1 MHSLRLQAWYELLSL
16 PHATTSEKIERSI
29 SIVRE
34 SLSGLPFPCENDI
47 LIDKTPFGRTR
58 AGGEAFLYSIQNDRG
73 MRAVVTN
80 YGAIP
85 VSLLVPCADGT
96 TRDVVLGYD
105 TLAEYEAGGF
115 FGAAY
120 GRRSA
125 LCLETEYYPD
135 RIHHPAFPQP
145 VFAAGEPYRAENVY
159 RFSTP

>member
-1 MHSLRLQAWYELLSL
+1 M
-16 PHATTSEKIERSI
+16 
-29 SIVRE
+29 
-34 SLSGLPFPCENDI
+34 

-85 VSLLVPCADGT
+85 FSLLVPCADGT

-115 FGAAY
+115 FGATVGRSANRISGAAFTLDGVQLYTANFLPRQRGKGGAAY

-145 VFAAGEPYRAENVY
+145 VFAAGEPYRAETVY

>member
-1 MHSLRLQAWYELLSL
+1 MRMEQTL
-16 PHATTSEKIERSI
+16 
-29 SIVRE
+29 
-34 SLSGLPFPCENDI
+34 
-47 LIDKTPFGRTR
+47 FGRTR
-58 AGGEAFLYSIQNDRG
+58 SGGEAFLYTIENDRG

-145 VFAAGEPYRAENVY
+145 VFAAGAFYRAEAVY
-159 RFSTP
+159 RCSSL